1 MEFYSHFERVADPPN
16 FLRKLALKLVETC
29 RLLSSDNRP
38 IGLRIYSK
46 YGKIPMLRL
55 WFFIYFLSYTKSL
68 QLANY
73 KFKLFFNIK
82 FFILEI
88 DFISDREIIFICAD
102 LDISVTSHTCSSWDQ
117 FTKD

>member
-55 WFFIYFLSYTKSL
+55 WFFIYFLFIFYHIPEDYSVD
-68 QLANY
+68 NY
-73 KFKLFFNIK
+73 SI
-82 FFILEI
+82 
-88 DFISDREIIFICAD
+88 
-102 LDISVTSHTCSSWDQ
+102 
-117 FTKD
+117 